1 MNPYDVLGVP
11 RDADTTAI
19 KSAYKDLAKQHH
31 PDKGGDPEK
40 FKELSGAYEILSD
53 EGKRRHYDMT
63 GSTSDQPENPFGH
76 GGSPFG
82 DNGGFGVPDFIQH
95 MFGGGMFGGMGP
107 GGMGPGGMG
116 QGGMGQGG
124 NRKKEGKAP
133 GKTQEVPLR
142 LADYYYGRSLTIKLG
157 RQSFC
162 KTCKGSG
169 ASSTRNCD
177 PCGGSG
183 ILRQVVM
190 MGPMQM
196 INQGPCGHCQGK
208 GQQMSG
214 SCGDCSGRG
223 FIPEEKT
230 LEIKI
235 EPGMMSGNTVVFA
248 GMCSDHSG
256 YTEAGDV
263 IVMLREAD
271 EEDLIQKWKREGNR
285 LTTSIVISLT
295 ESLLG
300 TVRLLHGHP
309 GFPSGVP
316 IEIPAGVQNM
326 WTTTVPGLG
335 MPIRGTPKFG
345 DANITV
351 GVMPTQ
357 DELATLRSQNFLLKS
372 MFTALPEVP
381 KTSETVRV
389 ASFT

>member
-1 MNPYDVLGVP
+1 
-11 RDADTTAI
+11 
-19 KSAYKDLAKQHH
+19 
-31 PDKGGDPEK
+31 
-40 FKELSGAYEILSD
+40 
-53 EGKRRHYDMT
+53 
-63 GSTSDQPENPFGH
+63 
-76 GGSPFG
+76 
-82 DNGGFGVPDFIQH
+82 
-95 MFGGGMFGGMGP
+95 
-107 GGMGPGGMG
+107 MG
-116 QGGMGQGG
+116 QGGMGPGG

-142 LADYYYGRSLTIKLG
+142 LSDYYYGRSLTIKLG

-169 ASSTRNCD
+169 ASSMRHCD
-177 PCGGSG
+177 PCSGSG

-235 EPGMMSGNTVVFA
+235 EPGMMSGNTVVFS

-263 IVMLREAD
+263 VVMLREAD
-271 EEDLIQKWKREGNR
+271 EEDLLQKWKRDGNR

-326 WTTTVPGLG
+326 WTTTVSGLG

-372 MFTALPEVP
+372 MFTALPEAP

-389 ASFT
+389 ASFS